1 MTLLDAEIH
10 STVQIEQISL
20 AISRMQA
27 IRLGLGPGAVV
38 EVLQK
43 LPHGP
48 VVVRQ
53 NGRSIAIGHELA
65 RQMHVSPYGGLA

>member
-1 MTLLDAEIH
+1 
-10 STVQIEQISL
+10 
-20 AISRMQA
+20 MQA

-65 RQMHVSPYGGLA
+65 RHMHVSPYGGLA